1 MSTTSPLPPDLP
13 PGDEPRPPRRRIRRP
28 TRPVLRMASFTVA
41 VLLLL
46 GVLVARLWFL
56 QVIGGGDYQERAEA
70 NRLRTII
77 TEAPRGAITDRN
89 GAPLVTSRE
98 VLNLVAEPSQ
108 LTGPEG
114 AGALR
119 RLSVALGH
127 PPGYFAAKVKKSGES
142 RPFEAVVLE
151 EDTTPELQA
160 YVEERRAQ
168 LPGISLQAAYVRDYP
183 EGTTAAHVLGYTGPI
198 PAEDA
203 EEYGSRGY
211 LGNETVGRAGMEA
224 EYEEYLRGIAGREQV
239 EVDARGE
246 VVGRGIL
253 SQTPPRPGQ
262 TLRLSIDLKVQKAL
276 EAALRDEVRG
286 SGTSTGAAGV
296 AIDPKTGAVLA
307 LASYPTY
314 DPDVFQSGSPRDVR
328 RVLTSPARP
337 LLDRAIGGEY
347 PAASTFKAITATAA
361 IESGLYEP
369 GEIIESP
376 GSVVLYKTRFKGFNE
391 TDHGKIG
398 ISEALE
404 VSSDTF
410 FYEIGDRSY
419 RVRGWPLQDWSRKF
433 GLGRPT
439 GLDTVEGESAGLVPD
454 LAYKRRTCDRAV
466 DPINCSW
473 RPGDSINMSIGQGNV
488 LVTPIQMAVA
498 YAAIANGGTVVTPTL
513 GRAVVDAD
521 GRVLRD
527 LLSARAKRPLG
538 ISEQSL
544 QLVRTGLRRAA
555 NGNGGTATPVFGAL
569 PEQFRVEGKTGTA
582 ENPSGVDHAWYV
594 GYAPADDPKILV
606 AVVVERGGQG
616 ANSAAPVVCRAI
628 GAYVGYSADKCGT
641 GAKVN

>member
-1 MSTTSPLPPDLP
+1 
-13 PGDEPRPPRRRIRRP
+13 
-28 TRPVLRMASFTVA
+28 MASFTVA
-41 VLLLL
+41 VLVLL

-70 NRLRTII
+70 NRLRTVI

-89 GAPLVTSRE
+89 GAPLVTSRK
-98 VLNLVAEPSQ
+98 VLNLVAEPGQ
-108 LTGPEG
+108 LTGTKG
-114 AGALR
+114 SGALR

-127 PPGYFAAKVKKSGES
+127 PPGYFAAKVKKVAEA
-142 RPFEAVVLE
+142 RPFEPVVLE
-151 EDTTPELQA
+151 EDTSAALQA

-168 LPGISLQAAYVRDYP
+168 LPGISLQAAYVREYP
-183 EGTTAAHVLGYTGPI
+183 AGVTAAHLLGYTGPI
-198 PAEDA
+198 PAESID
-203 EEYGSRGY
+203 EYRGRGY

-224 EYEEYLRGIAGREQV
+224 EYEQYLRGIAGREQV

-276 EAALRDEVRG
+276 EAALRAEVRG

-296 AIDPKTGAVLA
+296 AIDPSTGAVLA
-307 LASYPTY
+307 LASYPTF
-314 DPDVFQSGSPRDVR
+314 DPEVFQSGTPREVR
-328 RVLTSPARP
+328 RLLTSPGNP
-337 LLDRAIGGEY
+337 LLDRAIGGQY

-361 IESGLYEP
+361 LQSGLYTP
-369 GEIIESP
+369 GEIIDSP
-376 GSVVLYKTRFKGFNE
+376 GSVTLYKTKFKGFNNQ
-391 TDHGKIG
+391 DHGKIS

-410 FYEIGDRSY
+410 FYTLGDRSY

-439 GLDTVEGESAGLVPD
+439 GLDISEGESSGLVPD
-454 LAYKRRTCDRAV
+454 LAYKRRTCDRSV

-498 YAAIANGGTVVTPTL
+498 YAALANGGTVVTPTL

-527 LLSARAKRPLG
+527 LLSARASRPLE
-538 ISEQSL
+538 ISASTL

-555 NGNGGTATPVFGAL
+555 NGNGGTATPVFGGL
-569 PEQFRVEGKTGTA
+569 PEKFQVAGKTGTA

-594 GYAPADDPKILV
+594 GYAPADDPTILV
-606 AVVVERGGQG
+606 SIVVERGGQG
-616 ANSAAPVVCRAI
+616 ANSAAPVACRTI
-628 GAYVGYSADKCGT
+628 GAYLGFSADRCGT

>member
-1 MSTTSPLPPDLP
+1 VSTLSPMPPDLP
-13 PGDEPRPPRRRIRRP
+13 PGDEPRPPRPRKRRP

-46 GVLVARLWFL
+46 GVLVVRLWFV

-70 NRLRTII
+70 NRLRTVI

-89 GAPLVTSRE
+89 GKPLVTSRE
-98 VLNLVAEPSQ
+98 VLNLVAEPRQ
-108 LTGPEG
+108 LVGAEG
-114 AGALR
+114 DAALR

-127 PPGYFAAKVKKSGES
+127 PPGYFGAKVKKAAEA

-151 EDTTPELQA
+151 EDTSPELQA

-183 EGTTAAHVLGYTGPI
+183 EGSTAAHVLGYVGPI
-198 PAEDA
+198 PAENAD
-203 EEYGSRGY
+203 EYGNRGY

-224 EYEEYLRGIAGREQV
+224 EYEQYLRGIAGREQV

-246 VVGRGIL
+246 VVGRGVL

-262 TLRLSIDLKVQKAL
+262 TLRLSIDLKVQQAL

-307 LASYPTY
+307 MASYPTFN
-314 DPDVFQSGSPRDVR
+314 PDVFQSGSPRDVR
-328 RVLTSPARP
+328 RVLTSPSRP

-361 IESGLYEP
+361 LQSGLYTP
-369 GEIIESP
+369 GEILDAP
-376 GSVVLYKTRFKGFNE
+376 GSVVLYKTRFRGFNNL
-391 TDHGKIG
+391 DHGKIG

-410 FYEIGDRSY
+410 FYELGDRSY
-419 RVRGWPLQDWSRKF
+419 RMRGWPLQDWSRKF

-439 GLDTVEGESAGLVPD
+439 GLDTNEGESSGLVPD

-498 YAAIANGGTVVTPTL
+498 YAALANGGTVVTPTL

-538 ISEQSL
+538 ISQDTLSL
-544 QLVRTGLRRAA
+544 IRTGLRRAA
-555 NGNGGTATPVFGAL
+555 NGNGGTATPVFGNL
-569 PEQFRVEGKTGTA
+569 PEAFRVEGKTGTA

-594 GYAPADDPKILV
+594 GYAPADNPKILV

-628 GAYVGYSADKCGT
+628 GAYLGFSADRCGT

>member
-1 MSTTSPLPPDLP
+1 RSPDLP
-13 PGDEPRPPRRRIRRP
+13 PGDEPRPPRRRKRRP
-28 TRPVLRMASFTVA
+28 PRPLLRMASFTVGIL
-41 VLLLL
+41 VLF

-70 NRLRTII
+70 NRLRTVI

-98 VLNLVAEPSQ
+98 VLNLVAEPRQ
-108 LTGPEG
+108 LAG
-114 AGALR
+114 AERSGALR

-127 PPGYFAAKVKKSGES
+127 PPGYFGARVTKAAET

-183 EGTTAAHVLGYTGPI
+183 EGSLAAHVLGYTGPI
-198 PAEDA
+198 PAEAADD
-203 EEYGSRGY
+203 YRNRGY
-211 LGNETVGRAGMEA
+211 LGNETVGRAGMES
-224 EYEEYLRGIAGREQV
+224 EYEQYLRGIAGREQV

-253 SQTPPRPGQ
+253 SQSPPRPGQ

-307 LASYPTY
+307 LASYPTF
-314 DPDVFQSGSPRDVR
+314 DPDVFQSGTPREVR
-328 RVLTSPARP
+328 RVLTSPSRP

-361 IESGLYEP
+361 LQSGLYAP

-410 FYEIGDRSY
+410 FYEVGDRSY
-419 RVRGWPLQDWSRKF
+419 RVRGWPLQEWSRKF

-439 GLDTVEGESAGLVPD
+439 GLDTSEGESSGLVPD
-454 LAYKRRTCDRAV
+454 LAYKRRTCDRKV

-527 LLSARAKRPLG
+527 LLSARATRPLG
-538 ISEQSL
+538 ISAQNL
-544 QLVRTGLRRAA
+544 QLIRTGLRRAA
-555 NGNGGTATPVFGAL
+555 NGDGGTATPVFGAL
-569 PEQFRVEGKTGTA
+569 PEQFRVAGKTGTA

-594 GYAPADDPKILV
+594 GYAPADDPSILV

-616 ANSAAPVVCRAI
+616 ANSAAPVVCRTI
-628 GAYVGYSADKCGT
+628 GASLGFGTDACGT
-641 GAKVN
+641 